1 MNATIALLQQQT
13 NDKTLATNAFYA
25 AWANA
30 TLLQVR
36 IGSCGTGINFV
47 FQPPPNVGNWT
58 GMLVSGNQTVP
69 SGISLASAQLLFDSA
84 QVCCMHYCGQ

>member
-1 MNATIALLQQQT
+1 MTGHLQQTHSMQ
-13 NDKTLATNAFYA
+13 LGQM
-25 AWANA
+25 
-30 TLLQVR
+30 LLCCKYVLVVVAL
-36 IGSCGTGINFV
+36 GINFV